1 MAIDDYFVEQ
11 GRGAPIVFIHGS
23 FANTSTWKYMVSQ
36 LSDRYR
42 CICIKQPGHGGAPA
56 PEDFDNPSVDT
67 EVDIV
72 VQVIEYLR
80 LGPIHLVAHSFG
92 GVVAVAVALSGRVAL
107 RAMTL
112 FEPVLTG
119 ILEMSGRDE
128 DAAAVDRFC
137 NDYRTAIASQETYA
151 CRRVIDF
158 WGGEGQFE
166 QMPEFIKEAMDPLT
180 DYNARHWD
188 LCQNTVYALESYESF
203 DVPTQLVCGDKSSP
217 IVRSISECLLK
228 HLGNARMDIL
238 FGASHFLVTSHAEK
252 SFDFVRQV
260 ESLTNFK

>member
-1 MAIDDYFVEQ
+1 MAITDYFVEQ
-11 GRGAPIVFIHGS
+11 GQGQPIVFIHGS
-23 FANTSTWKYMVSQ
+23 FANTSTWKQMVSS

-56 PEDFDNPSVDT
+56 PDDWDNPTVET

-72 VQVIEYLR
+72 VSVLQHLK
-80 LGPIHLVAHSFG
+80 LDPIHLVAHSFG
-92 GVVAVAVALSGRVAL
+92 GVVAVAVALSGKVPL

-119 ILEMSGRDE
+119 VLEVSGRNTE
-128 DAAAVDRFC
+128 AGAVDRFC
-137 NDYRTAIASQETYA
+137 NDYRTAIADGETYA

-158 WGGEGQFE
+158 WGGEGQFD

-188 LCQNTVYALESYESF
+188 LCQNTVYTLERYQDFS
-203 DVPTQLVCGDKSSP
+203 VPTQLVCGDQSSP
-217 IVRSISECLLK
+217 IVRSISKSLAEN
-228 HLGNARMDIL
+228 LGTGKMDIIS
-238 FGASHFLVTSHAEK
+238 GASHFLVTSHGKECLA
-252 SFDFVRQV
+252 FV
-260 ESLTNFK
+260 ESMEAQ

>member
-1 MAIDDYFVEQ
+1 MAITDYYVEQ
-11 GRGAPIVFIHGS
+11 GSGDPIVFIHGS
-23 FANTSTWKYMVSQ
+23 FANTSTWKYMVNA
-36 LSDRYR
+36 LSERYH

-56 PEDFDNPSVDT
+56 PDDFDDPSVDT
-67 EVDIV
+67 EVAIV
-72 VQVIEYLR
+72 EQVLKHLK

-92 GVVAVAVALSGRVAL
+92 GVVAVAVALSGRVPL

-119 ILEMSGRDE
+119 ILEMSERLE
-128 DAAAVDRFC
+128 DAKAVDKFC
-137 NDYRTAIASQETYA
+137 DDYRSAIANQEAYA
-151 CRRVIDF
+151 CRRVINF

-188 LCQNTVYALESYESF
+188 LCQNTVYPVETYDEFS
-203 DVPTQLVCGDKSSP
+203 VPTQLVCGDQSSP

-228 HLGNARMDIL
+228 HLANARMDIV
-238 FGASHFLVTSHAEK
+238 FDATHFLVTSHAEK
-252 SFDFVRQV
+252 CLGFVQRQ
-260 ESLTNFK
+260 ESKIQD

>member
-1 MAIDDYFVEQ
+1 MAITDYYVEQ
-11 GRGAPIVFIHGS
+11 GSGEPIVFIHGS
-23 FANTSTWKYMVSQ
+23 FANTSTWKYMVNN

-56 PEDFDNPSVDT
+56 PDDFSDPSVDT
-67 EVDIV
+67 EVAIV
-72 VQVIEYLR
+72 EQVLQHLN

-92 GVVAVAVALSGRVAL
+92 GVVAVAVALSGRVPL

-128 DAAAVDRFC
+128 DAKAVDQFC
-137 NDYRTAIASQETYA
+137 DDYRSAIASKEAYA
-151 CRRVIDF
+151 CSRVINF

-166 QMPEFIKEAMDPLT
+166 QMPDFIKEAMDPLT

-188 LCQNTVYALESYESF
+188 LCQNTVYPVETYEAFS
-203 DVPTQLVCGDKSSP
+203 VPTQLVCGDQSSA
-217 IVRSISECLLK
+217 IVRSISECLLT
-228 HLGNARMDIL
+228 HLVDAKMDVI
-238 FGASHFLVTSHAEK
+238 FSASHFLVTSHAEK
-252 SFDFVRQV
+252 CLSYV
-260 ESLTNFK
+260 EAMES